1 MDSIAVTRPH
11 MAVLSQGR
19 LPLSPFGAL
28 AQAFAE
34 EVLARAELEEG
45 RYPYVPL
52 ELLEEGEE
60 APPVQTPA
68 PVLQVDL
75 HLILE
80 ALRKEQGRT
89 EQVRTTE
96 RIVERIFRLQKERE
110 TRTVER
116 TGRPDRGPVKGPGT
130 IHQEFVQVLN
140 QDIRLFSVQ
149 GAQLG
154 EKGGAQSRYAAAP
167 GQLGQRSAVFFRELQ
182 TLHQEGKPLSGPA
195 GAERILPGGPA
206 SVEAAVR
213 PQSQARRTVRQER
226 RPLSPEDLSY
236 LEVGEGTPE
245 TPETASPARLAAE
258 LTRAAERAADQ
269 VLRRS
274 REGREAFPRRV
285 EPAAD
290 RSHAAP
296 APGGADTRQENNSS
310 TFPPKRGEGP
320 EEFRRISGGGDRQ
333 AASQR
338 RRDGGRSA
346 PAEPA
351 AQRPAGPDLREES
364 TGPEGQARTAP
375 GAAGPTAPNR
385 EGGLPVSAREIGRL
399 AAQPLAPAVLP
410 PEALEGEPG
419 PLAVPPIPAEIVY
432 RTDGA
437 EEGHSGSASDRRPS
451 ERERASDR
459 SREKTRPTHAPDA
472 PLEGQREPGEQRTS
486 GTARGPASARR
497 PQGPGGTG
505 KAVPGSAEAAR
516 RESGTSDGSPSR
528 PEPGSGGLSS
538 TARDVRIG
546 RHEGVAPEGTAP
558 QAEVQPGG
566 AFGQSPSAELVHRT
580 APEGEPALTDG
591 AGRSAY
597 RQDAPA
603 QAGFAHGTEA
613 GRGPAVGAPAEER
626 SRLSTARDVRIGRH
640 EGAALEGTA
649 PQMEPQPG
657 GAFGQSPSAELV
669 HRTAPEGEPA
679 PADGAGR
686 SAYRQD
692 TPAQAGPA
700 HGTEA
705 GPGPAVGAPAEERSH
720 FSTARDVRIGR
731 HESVAQEGTVP
742 QMEVQP
748 GGVLGRPSPAELIYR
763 RAAEDSASTAQ
774 AGAAVPP
781 PSGELVHPAT
791 SGEEVPRAETAV
803 RKGARQTSPA
813 AQAEGQPLPLTV
825 RDVRMGHGQGEPPMP
840 GRAAR
845 CAAPEVNLPHQ
856 PSELVY
862 RAAPEGEGPLREDSG
877 MAPSRGEGAASA
889 PVNAPMQKRGRGPLT
904 EGQGLPVAARE
915 IRAGHTQAPA
925 GKADPAASGAWSSPG
940 GQLSRPTGGALPPLQ
955 LARPEGE
962 MPAQSGAVSS
972 ARPERSGQG
981 AGRGGA
987 APWGKSPFQTGG
999 GAEAG
1004 TEAPAGFFQGEGT
1017 QALPA
1022 ELVYRMEGEARDSAL
1037 PDARQGT
1044 APQAGAERPLPRAAR
1059 PVRNGRPRSA
1069 ARDIRVGSGRAW
1081 TGTAAPAEEPH
1092 GAAPAG
1098 WEAERGRTPAAPG
1111 TPASGP
1117 APVELTYSQSQPR
1130 VEPPQV
1136 QGAPG
1141 QAQAPVESDYVRSL
1155 PDWARRFLRESG
1167 GQGPAEREMGVARS
1181 IASLPEQEETVQWTA
1196 PNYRPPAAPLAYR
1209 EKKED
1214 GRPKGEPEPH
1224 ISDAE
1229 LQRTADRVYRMIE
1242 DRIRRERRRLG
1253 F

>member
-19 LPLSPFGAL
+19 LPLTPFGAL

-96 RIVERIFRLQKERE
+96 RIVERILRLQKERE

-116 TGRPDRGPVKGPGT
+116 TGRPDREPVKGPGT

-154 EKGGAQSRYAAAP
+154 EKGGVQPRYAAAP
-167 GQLGQRSAVFFRELQ
+167 GQLGQRSAAFFRELQ
-182 TLHQEGKPLSGPA
+182 TLHQEGKPLSAPAWAGSGPTA
-195 GAERILPGGPA
+195 GPA
-206 SVEAAVR
+206 SAEAAVR
-213 PQSQARRTVRQER
+213 SQSQARRTARQET

-236 LEVGEGTPE
+236 LEAGEGTPE

-258 LTRAAERAADQ
+258 LTRAAERAADR

-274 REGREAFPRRV
+274 REGREASPRRV

-351 AQRPAGPDLREES
+351 AQRPAGPELREGAA
-364 TGPEGQARTAP
+364 GPEGQGRTAP
-375 GAAGPTAPNR
+375 GAAGPKAPNR

-505 KAVPGSAEAAR
+505 KAVPGREDTPSPATQAGKRGGQAQAGPLGQGSSRAKRPEPEQEKGPAPQAERAQRPEKEAAALQTAPGSAEAAQRGPGAPDSSPR
-516 RESGTSDGSPSR
+516 RT
-528 PEPGSGGLSS
+528 EPGGGGLSS

-546 RHEGVAPEGTAP
+546 
-558 QAEVQPGG
+558 Q
-566 AFGQSPSAELVHRT
+566 
-580 APEGEPALTDG
+580 
-591 AGRSAY
+591 
-597 RQDAPA
+597 
-603 QAGFAHGTEA
+603 
-613 GRGPAVGAPAEER
+613 
-626 SRLSTARDVRIGRH
+626 H

-649 PQMEPQPG
+649 PQAEPQPG

-686 SAYRQD
+686 TAPRRD
-692 TPAQAGPA
+692 APAQAGPA

-705 GPGPAVGAPAEERSH
+705 GPGPVPGAAEERSR

-774 AGAAVPP
+774 AGTVVPP
-781 PSGELVHPAT
+781 PSRALVHPAA
-791 SGEEVPRAETAV
+791 SGEEVPRAETTA
-803 RKGARQTSPA
+803 RKGPRQTSPA
-813 AQAEGQPLPLTV
+813 AQVEGQPLPLTV
-825 RDVRMGHGQGEPPMP
+825 RDVRMGHGQGESPMP
-840 GRAAR
+840 GPAAWRAE
-845 CAAPEVNLPHQ
+845 PEANLPHQ

-862 RAAPEGEGPLREDSG
+862 RVGPEEEG
-877 MAPSRGEGAASA
+877 PSRGEGAASA
-889 PVNAPMQKRGRGPLT
+889 PVNAPVQKRGRGPLT

-915 IRAGHTQAPA
+915 IRTGHTQAPA

-955 LARPEGE
+955 LTRPEGE

-999 GAEAG
+999 GAEPG

-1059 PVRNGRPRSA
+1059 PVRNGRPHSA

-1098 WEAERGRTPAAPG
+1098 WEAERGRTPATPG

>member
-96 RIVERIFRLQKERE
+96 RIVERILRLQKERE

-116 TGRPDRGPVKGPGT
+116 TGRPDREPVKGPGT

-154 EKGGAQSRYAAAP
+154 EKGGVQPRYAAAP
-167 GQLGQRSAVFFRELQ
+167 GQLGQQSAAFFRELQ
-182 TLHQEGKPLSGPA
+182 TLHQEGKPLAAPAWAGSGPTA
-195 GAERILPGGPA
+195 GPA
-206 SVEAAVR
+206 SAEAAVR
-213 PQSQARRTVRQER
+213 PQSQARRTVRQET

-274 REGREAFPRRV
+274 REGREASPRRA

-290 RSHAAP
+290 RSHAAA

-310 TFPPKRGEGP
+310 AFPPKRGEGP
-320 EEFRRISGGGDRQ
+320 EESERISGGGDRQ

-505 KAVPGSAEAAR
+505 EAVPGSAEAAR

-591 AGRSAY
+591 AGRTTP
-597 RQDAPA
+597 R
-603 QAGFAHGTEA
+603 
-613 GRGPAVGAPAEER
+613 RN
-626 SRLSTARDVRIGRH
+626 
-640 EGAALEGTA
+640 
-649 PQMEPQPG
+649 
-657 GAFGQSPSAELV
+657 
-669 HRTAPEGEPA
+669 
-679 PADGAGR
+679 
-686 SAYRQD
+686 

-705 GPGPAVGAPAEERSH
+705 GPGPVPGAAEERSH

-774 AGAAVPP
+774 AGTVVPP
-781 PSGELVHPAT
+781 PSRALVHPAA
-791 SGEEVPRAETAV
+791 SGEEVPRAETTA
-803 RKGARQTSPA
+803 RKGPRQTSPA
-813 AQAEGQPLPLTV
+813 AQVEGQPLPLTV
-825 RDVRMGHGQGEPPMP
+825 RDVRMGHGQGESPMP
-840 GRAAR
+840 GPAAWRAE
-845 CAAPEVNLPHQ
+845 PEANLPHQ

-862 RAAPEGEGPLREDSG
+862 RVGPEEEG
-877 MAPSRGEGAASA
+877 PSRGEGAASA

-981 AGRGGA
+981 AGREGA

-999 GAEAG
+999 GAEPG

>member
-60 APPVQTPA
+60 APPVQAPA

-96 RIVERIFRLQKERE
+96 RIVERILRLQKERE

-116 TGRPDRGPVKGPGT
+116 TGRPDREPVKGPGT

-167 GQLGQRSAVFFRELQ
+167 GQLGQRSAAFFRELQ
-182 TLHQEGKPLSGPA
+182 TLHQEGKPLSAPAWAGSGPTA
-195 GAERILPGGPA
+195 GPA
-206 SVEAAVR
+206 SAEAAVR
-213 PQSQARRTVRQER
+213 PQSQARRTVRQET

-236 LEVGEGTPE
+236 LEAGEGTPE

-258 LTRAAERAADQ
+258 LTRAAERAADR

-274 REGREAFPRRV
+274 REGREASPRRV
-285 EPAAD
+285 EPATGSS
-290 RSHAAP
+290 RGAA

-310 TFPPKRGEGP
+310 AFKPTRGEGP
-320 EEFRRISGGGDRQ
+320 EEFDRTSGGGDRQ
-333 AASQR
+333 AASQH

-351 AQRPAGPDLREES
+351 ERRPAGPDLREES
-364 TGPEGQARTAP
+364 TGPEGQARTSP
-375 GAAGPTAPNR
+375 GAAGPKAPNR

-451 ERERASDR
+451 ERERDSDR

-486 GTARGPASARR
+486 GTARGSASAPR

-505 KAVPGSAEAAR
+505 EAVLGSAEAAR

-546 RHEGVAPEGTAP
+546 RHEGAAPEGTAP

-580 APEGEPALTDG
+580 APEGEPALSDG

-597 RQDAPA
+597 RQDTPA
-603 QAGFAHGTEA
+603 QAGPAHGTEV
-613 GRGPAVGAPAEER
+613 GPGPAVGAPAEER
-626 SRLSTARDVRIGRH
+626 SRLSTARDVRIGQH
-640 EGAALEGTA
+640 EGAAL
-649 PQMEPQPG
+649 
-657 GAFGQSPSAELV
+657 
-669 HRTAPEGEPA
+669 
-679 PADGAGR
+679 
-686 SAYRQD
+686 
-692 TPAQAGPA
+692 
-700 HGTEA
+700 
-705 GPGPAVGAPAEERSH
+705 
-720 FSTARDVRIGR
+720 
-731 HESVAQEGTVP
+731 EGTVP

-774 AGAAVPP
+774 AGTVVPP
-781 PSGELVHPAT
+781 PSRALVHPAA
-791 SGEEVPRAETAV
+791 SGEEVPRAETTA
-803 RKGARQTSPA
+803 RKGPRQTSPA
-813 AQAEGQPLPLTV
+813 AQVEGQPLPLTV
-825 RDVRMGHGQGEPPMP
+825 RDVRMGHGQGESPMP
-840 GRAAR
+840 GPAAWRAE
-845 CAAPEVNLPHQ
+845 PEANLPHQ

-862 RAAPEGEGPLREDSG
+862 RVGPEEEG
-877 MAPSRGEGAASA
+877 PSRGEGVASA
-889 PVNAPMQKRGRGPLT
+889 PVNAPMQKRGYGPLT
-904 EGQGLPVAARE
+904 EGQALPLAARE

-925 GKADPAASGAWSSPG
+925 GKADPAASGARPSPG
-940 GQLSRPTGGALPPLQ
+940 GQLSHPMGGALPPLQ

-1059 PVRNGRPRSA
+1059 PVRNGRPHSA

>member
-11 MAVLSQGR
+11 MAVFSQGR

-96 RIVERIFRLQKERE
+96 RIVERILRLQKERE

-116 TGRPDRGPVKGPGT
+116 TRRPDREPVKGPGT

-154 EKGGAQSRYAAAP
+154 EKGGAQPRYAAAP
-167 GQLGQRSAVFFRELQ
+167 GQLGQRSAAFFRELQ
-182 TLHQEGKPLSGPA
+182 TLHQEGKPLSAPA
-195 GAERILPGGPA
+195 GAGSGLPRGPA

-213 PQSQARRTVRQER
+213 PQSQARRTVRQET
-226 RPLSPEDLSY
+226 RPFSPEDLSY
-236 LEVGEGTPE
+236 LEAGEGTPE

-274 REGREAFPRRV
+274 REGREASPRRV
-285 EPAAD
+285 EPATGSS
-290 RSHAAP
+290 RGAA

-320 EEFRRISGGGDRQ
+320 EEFERISGGGDRQ

-375 GAAGPTAPNR
+375 GAAGPKAPNR

-419 PLAVPPIPAEIVY
+419 PLAVPLIPAEIVY
-432 RTDGA
+432 RADGA
-437 EEGHSGSASDRRPS
+437 EEGHSGSASDRRPA

-459 SREKTRPTHAPDA
+459 SREKTRPTHAPNA
-472 PLEGQREPGEQRTS
+472 LREGQREPGEQRTS
-486 GTARGPASARR
+486 GTARGPASAPR

-505 KAVPGSAEAAR
+505 EAVLGSAEAAR

-580 APEGEPALTDG
+580 APEGEPA
-591 AGRSAY
+591 
-597 RQDAPA
+597 
-603 QAGFAHGTEA
+603 
-613 GRGPAVGAPAEER
+613 
-626 SRLSTARDVRIGRH
+626 
-640 EGAALEGTA
+640 
-649 PQMEPQPG
+649 
-657 GAFGQSPSAELV
+657 
-669 HRTAPEGEPA
+669 

-686 SAYRQD
+686 TAPRRD
-692 TPAQAGPA
+692 APAQAGPA

-705 GPGPAVGAPAEERSH
+705 GPGPVPGAAEERSC

-774 AGAAVPP
+774 TGAAVPP

-791 SGEEVPRAETAV
+791 SGEEVPRAETTA
-803 RKGARQTSPA
+803 RKGPRPTAPA
-813 AQAEGQPLPLTV
+813 AQAEGQPLPLIV
-825 RDVRMGHGQGEPPMP
+825 RDVRVGHGQGEPPMP

-845 CAAPEVNLPHQ
+845 RAELEVNLLHQ
-856 PSELVY
+856 PSELIY
-862 RAAPEGEGPLREDSG
+862 RAAPEGEGPSREDSG
-877 MAPSRGEGAASA
+877 MAPSRGEGAAPA
-889 PVNAPMQKRGRGPLT
+889 PVNAPAQKRGYGPLT
-904 EGQGLPVAARE
+904 EGQALPLAARE
-915 IRAGHTQAPA
+915 IRTGHTQAPA
-925 GKADPAASGAWSSPG
+925 GKAEPAASGAWSSPG
-940 GQLSRPTGGALPPLQ
+940 GQLSRPTGGALSPLQ

-981 AGRGGA
+981 AGREGA

-999 GAEAG
+999 GAEPG

-1224 ISDAE
+1224 ISDVE

>member
-19 LPLSPFGAL
+19 LPLTPFGAL

-80 ALRKEQGRT
+80 ALRKEQGKT

-96 RIVERIFRLQKERE
+96 RIVERILRLQKERE

-116 TGRPDRGPVKGPGT
+116 TGRPDRAPVKGPGT

-154 EKGGAQSRYAAAP
+154 EKGGAQPRYAAAP
-167 GQLGQRSAVFFRELQ
+167 GQLGQRSAAFFRELQ
-182 TLHQEGKPLSGPA
+182 TLNQEGKPLSAPA
-195 GAERILPGGPA
+195 GAGSGLPRGPA
-206 SVEAAVR
+206 SVEAAAR

-236 LEVGEGTPE
+236 LEAGEGTPE
-245 TPETASPARLAAE
+245 TPETASPARLAVE

-274 REGREAFPRRV
+274 REGREASPRRA

-290 RSHAAP
+290 RSHAAL

-310 TFPPKRGEGP
+310 TFPPERGEGP
-320 EEFRRISGGGDRQ
+320 EEFERISGGGDRQ

-486 GTARGPASARR
+486 GTAHGSASARR

-505 KAVPGSAEAAR
+505 KAVPGREDTPSPAAQAGKRDGPEQDRGPAPQAERAQRPEKEASALQTVPGSAEAAQR
-516 RESGTSDGSPSR
+516 GPGAPDGGPSR

-546 RHEGVAPEGTAP
+546 RRENAAQEGPSL
-558 QAEVQPGG
+558 QAEAQPGG

-591 AGRSAY
+591 AGRTTP
-597 RQDAPA
+597 R
-603 QAGFAHGTEA
+603 
-613 GRGPAVGAPAEER
+613 RN
-626 SRLSTARDVRIGRH
+626 
-640 EGAALEGTA
+640 
-649 PQMEPQPG
+649 
-657 GAFGQSPSAELV
+657 
-669 HRTAPEGEPA
+669 
-679 PADGAGR
+679 
-686 SAYRQD
+686 
-692 TPAQAGPA
+692 TPAQTGPA

-705 GPGPAVGAPAEERSH
+705 GPGPVPGAAEERSH

-774 AGAAVPP
+774 AGTVVPP
-781 PSGELVHPAT
+781 PSRALVHPAA
-791 SGEEVPRAETAV
+791 SGEEVPRAETTA
-803 RKGARQTSPA
+803 RKGP
-813 AQAEGQPLPLTV
+813 PLPLTV
-825 RDVRMGHGQGEPPMP
+825 RDVRMGHGQGESPMP
-840 GRAAR
+840 GPAAWRAE
-845 CAAPEVNLPHQ
+845 PEANLPHQ

-862 RAAPEGEGPLREDSG
+862 RVGPEEEG
-877 MAPSRGEGAASA
+877 PSRGEGVASA
-889 PVNAPMQKRGRGPLT
+889 PVNAPMQKRGYGPLT
-904 EGQGLPVAARE
+904 EGQALPLAARE

-925 GKADPAASGAWSSPG
+925 GKADPAASGARPSPG
-940 GQLSRPTGGALPPLQ
+940 GQLSHPMGGALPPLQ

-1059 PVRNGRPRSA
+1059 PVRNGRPHSA

>member
-11 MAVLSQGR
+11 MAVLSQGK
-19 LPLSPFGAL
+19 LPLTPFGAL

-96 RIVERIFRLQKERE
+96 RIVERILRLQKERE

-116 TGRPDRGPVKGPGT
+116 TGRPDREPVKGPGT

-167 GQLGQRSAVFFRELQ
+167 GQLGQRSAAFFRELQ
-182 TLHQEGKPLSGPA
+182 TLHQEGKPLSAPAWAGSGPTA
-195 GAERILPGGPA
+195 GPA
-206 SVEAAVR
+206 SAEAAVR
-213 PQSQARRTVRQER
+213 PQSQARRTVRQET

-236 LEVGEGTPE
+236 LEAGEGTPE

-258 LTRAAERAADQ
+258 LTRAAERAADR

-274 REGREAFPRRV
+274 REGREASPRRV
-285 EPAAD
+285 EPATGSS
-290 RSHAAP
+290 RGAA

-310 TFPPKRGEGP
+310 AFKPTRGEGP
-320 EEFRRISGGGDRQ
+320 EEFDRTSGGGDRQ
-333 AASQR
+333 AASQH

-351 AQRPAGPDLREES
+351 ERRPAGPDLREES

-375 GAAGPTAPNR
+375 GAAGPKAPNR

-437 EEGHSGSASDRRPS
+437 EEGHAGSASDRRPS
-451 ERERASDR
+451 ERERDSDR

-486 GTARGPASARR
+486 GTARGSASAPR

-505 KAVPGSAEAAR
+505 EAVLGSAEAAR

-580 APEGEPALTDG
+580 APEGEPALSDG

-597 RQDAPA
+597 RQDTPA
-603 QAGFAHGTEA
+603 QAGPAHGTEV
-613 GRGPAVGAPAEER
+613 GPGPAVGAPAEER
-626 SRLSTARDVRIGRH
+626 SRLSTARDVRIGQH
-640 EGAALEGTA
+640 EGAAL
-649 PQMEPQPG
+649 
-657 GAFGQSPSAELV
+657 
-669 HRTAPEGEPA
+669 
-679 PADGAGR
+679 
-686 SAYRQD
+686 
-692 TPAQAGPA
+692 
-700 HGTEA
+700 
-705 GPGPAVGAPAEERSH
+705 
-720 FSTARDVRIGR
+720 
-731 HESVAQEGTVP
+731 EGTVP

-774 AGAAVPP
+774 AGTVVPP
-781 PSGELVHPAT
+781 PSRALVHPAA
-791 SGEEVPRAETAV
+791 SGEEVPRAETTA
-803 RKGARQTSPA
+803 RKGPRQTSPA
-813 AQAEGQPLPLTV
+813 AQVEGQPLPLTV
-825 RDVRMGHGQGEPPMP
+825 RDVRMGHGQGESPMP
-840 GRAAR
+840 GPAAWRAE
-845 CAAPEVNLPHQ
+845 PEANLPHQ

-862 RAAPEGEGPLREDSG
+862 RVGPEEEG
-877 MAPSRGEGAASA
+877 PSRGEGVASA
-889 PVNAPMQKRGRGPLT
+889 PVNAPMQKRGYGPLT
-904 EGQGLPVAARE
+904 EGQALPLAARE

-925 GKADPAASGAWSSPG
+925 GKADPAASGARPSPG
-940 GQLSRPTGGALPPLQ
+940 GQLSHPMGGALPPLQ

-1059 PVRNGRPRSA
+1059 PVRNGRPHSA

>member
-11 MAVLSQGR
+11 MAVLSQGK
-19 LPLSPFGAL
+19 LPLTPFGAL

-60 APPVQTPA
+60 APPVQAPA

-96 RIVERIFRLQKERE
+96 RIVERILRLQKERE

-116 TGRPDRGPVKGPGT
+116 TGRPDREPVKGPGT

-167 GQLGQRSAVFFRELQ
+167 GQLGQRSAAFFRELQ
-182 TLHQEGKPLSGPA
+182 TLHQEGKPLSAPAWAGSGPTA
-195 GAERILPGGPA
+195 GPA
-206 SVEAAVR
+206 SAEAAVR
-213 PQSQARRTVRQER
+213 PQSQARRTVRQET

-236 LEVGEGTPE
+236 LEAGEGTPE

-258 LTRAAERAADQ
+258 LTRAAERAADR

-274 REGREAFPRRV
+274 REGREASPRRV
-285 EPAAD
+285 EPATGSS
-290 RSHAAP
+290 RGAA

-310 TFPPKRGEGP
+310 AFKPTRGEGP
-320 EEFRRISGGGDRQ
+320 EEFDRTSGGGDRQ
-333 AASQR
+333 AASQH

-351 AQRPAGPDLREES
+351 ERRPAGPDLREES

-375 GAAGPTAPNR
+375 GAAGPKAPNR

-437 EEGHSGSASDRRPS
+437 EEGHAGSASDRRPS
-451 ERERASDR
+451 ERERDSDR

-486 GTARGPASARR
+486 GTARGSASAPR

-505 KAVPGSAEAAR
+505 EAVLGSAEAAR

-580 APEGEPALTDG
+580 APEGEPALSDG

-597 RQDAPA
+597 RQDTPA
-603 QAGFAHGTEA
+603 QAGPAHGTEV
-613 GRGPAVGAPAEER
+613 GPGPAVGAPAEER
-626 SRLSTARDVRIGRH
+626 SRLSTARDVRIGQH
-640 EGAALEGTA
+640 EGAAL
-649 PQMEPQPG
+649 
-657 GAFGQSPSAELV
+657 
-669 HRTAPEGEPA
+669 
-679 PADGAGR
+679 
-686 SAYRQD
+686 
-692 TPAQAGPA
+692 
-700 HGTEA
+700 
-705 GPGPAVGAPAEERSH
+705 
-720 FSTARDVRIGR
+720 
-731 HESVAQEGTVP
+731 EGTVP

-774 AGAAVPP
+774 AGTVVPP
-781 PSGELVHPAT
+781 PSRALVHPAA
-791 SGEEVPRAETAV
+791 SGEEVPRAETTA
-803 RKGARQTSPA
+803 RKGPRQTSPA
-813 AQAEGQPLPLTV
+813 AQVEGQPLPLTV
-825 RDVRMGHGQGEPPMP
+825 RDVRMGHGQGESPMP
-840 GRAAR
+840 GPAAWRAE
-845 CAAPEVNLPHQ
+845 PEANLPHQ

-862 RAAPEGEGPLREDSG
+862 RVGPEEEG
-877 MAPSRGEGAASA
+877 PSRGEGVASA
-889 PVNAPMQKRGRGPLT
+889 PVNAPMQKRGYGPLT
-904 EGQGLPVAARE
+904 EGQALPLAARE

-925 GKADPAASGAWSSPG
+925 GKADPAASGARPSPG
-940 GQLSRPTGGALPPLQ
+940 GQLSHPMGGALPPLQ

-1059 PVRNGRPRSA
+1059 PVRNGRPHSA